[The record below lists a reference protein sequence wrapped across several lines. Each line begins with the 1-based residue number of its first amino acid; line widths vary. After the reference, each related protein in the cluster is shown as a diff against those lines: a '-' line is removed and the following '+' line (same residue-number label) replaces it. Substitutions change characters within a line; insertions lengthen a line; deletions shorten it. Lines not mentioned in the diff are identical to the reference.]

1 MFYDNTNNQNGRHTI
16 IVTGRGKVTAIPD
29 LAIIRLGVLST
40 GEILSDIQEENARI
54 SQSVL
59 NGLRNMGVQ
68 DIRTYQYTI
77 DKVYD
82 YENNTRID
90 RGYQVRNMIEI
101 QTGML
106 DSVGSII
113 DAAVSLGANIVESI
127 TFEVSATDQYYLE
140 ALRIALLN
148 GTEKAVTMAE
158 VINARLDSVPI
169 RIVESSA
176 PVNLTRTFFGEGMV
190 TTPVEPGTTQV
201 EANVTMEFGFR

>member
-176 PVNLTRTFFGEGMV
+176 PVPLTRTFFGEGMV